1 MSQISITQNGTTTTI
16 TQDGIT
22 RYKLPKSKYLL
33 DVQGV
38 GGLIVVTA
46 ISKAAAAVFTTAVP
60 HNLQSGNFV
69 DVLNAAGGDFVNLN
83 DNKYAVTKLTDTT
96 FSIAVNTSA
105 YTGTYTASSA
115 SISNITNAEI
125 RIGNMQSGWATTIV
139 RKDVLVPTY
148 TSLNDL
154 VYQLE
159 LLLMESSSPAVDAA
173 VIVPDTPYTEARAVY
188 VGGDGDVELEL
199 PDGTEIVFGG
209 MVAGTIL
216 PVRSVNVVAAS
227 TTATNL
233 VALY

>member
-1 MSQISITQNGTTTTI
+1 MF
-16 TQDGIT
+16 
-22 RYKLPKSKYLL
+22 KLPKSKYLL

-38 GGLIVVTA
+38 GGLIAVTS

-60 HNLQSGNFV
+60 HMLTSGNFV
-69 DVLNAAGGDFVNLN
+69 DVLNAAGGDFTALN
-83 DNKYAVTKLTDTT
+83 GNKYAVTVLSTTT

-105 YTGTYTASSA
+105 YSGTYTASSA
-115 SISNITNAEI
+115 SISDITNAEI

-148 TSLNDL
+148 TSLNNL

-173 VIVPDTPYTEARAVY
+173 VIVADTPYTEARAVY
-188 VGGDGDVELEL
+188 VGGDGNLTVTVDGVDVLFSNMI
-199 PDGTEIVFGG
+199 G
-209 MVAGTIL
+209 GTIL
-216 PVRSVNVVAAS
+216 PVRSTEVIGS
-227 TTATNL
+227 GTTATNL

>member
-16 TQDGIT
+16 TQNGMT
-22 RYKLPKSKYLL
+22 MFKLPKSKYLL

-38 GGLIVVTA
+38 GGLIAVTS

-60 HNLQSGNFV
+60 HMLTSGNFV
-69 DVLNAAGGDFVNLN
+69 DVLNAAGGDFTALN
-83 DNKYAVTKLTDTT
+83 GNKYAVTVLSTTT

-105 YTGTYTASSA
+105 YSGTYTASSA
-115 SISNITNAEI
+115 SISDITNAEI

-148 TSLNDL
+148 TSLNNL

-173 VIVPDTPYTEARAVY
+173 VIVADTPYTEARAVY
-188 VGGDGDVELEL
+188 VGGDGNLTVTVDGVDVLFSNMI
-199 PDGTEIVFGG
+199 G
-209 MVAGTIL
+209 GTIL
-216 PVRSVNVVAAS
+216 PVRSTEVIGS
-227 TTATNL
+227 GTTATNL

>member
-38 GGLIVVTA
+38 GGLIVVTD

-60 HNLQSGNFV
+60 HMLQSGNFV
-69 DVLNAAGGDFVNLN
+69 DVLNAAGGDFTQLN
-83 DNKYAVTKLTDTT
+83 GNKYAVTVLTTTT
-96 FSIAVNTSA
+96 FSIAVDTSL
-105 YTGTYTASSA
+105 YSGTYTASSA

-125 RIGNMQSGWATTIV
+125 RIGNIQSGWATTII
-139 RKDVLVPTY
+139 RKDVLAPTY
-148 TSLNDL
+148 TSLNNL

-159 LLLMESSSPAVDAA
+159 LLLMESSSPAPSA
-173 VIVPDTPYTEARAVY
+173 VAIVPDTPYTEARAIY
-188 VGGDGDVELEL
+188 VGGDGNVTATVNGVNTLFSNL
-199 PDGTEIVFGG
+199 L
-209 MVAGTIL
+209 AGTIL
-216 PVRSVNVVAAS
+216 PVRSTNCVAA
-227 TTATNL
+227 TTSATGL

>member
-16 TQDGIT
+16 TQNGMIA
-22 RYKLPKSKYLL
+22 YKLPKSKYLL

-38 GGLIVVTA
+38 GGLIVVTS

-60 HNLQSGNFV
+60 HMLQSGNFV
-69 DVLNAAGGDFVNLN
+69 DVLNAAGGDFTALN
-83 DNKYAVTKLTDTT
+83 GNKYAVTVLTATT

-105 YTGTYTASSA
+105 YSGTYTASSA

-125 RIGNMQSGWATTIV
+125 RIGNVQSGWATTIV

-159 LLLMESSSPAVDAA
+159 LLLMESSSPAVSA
-173 VIVPDTPYTEARAVY
+173 VAVTPDTPYTEARALFI
-188 VGGDGDVELEL
+188 GSDGDVTATVNGVDLL
-199 PDGTEIVFGG
+199 FSNVIG
-209 MVAGTIL
+209 GTIL
-216 PVRSVNVVAAS
+216 PVRSTEVIAATTSS
-227 TTATNL
+227 TGI